1 MMIPCV
7 IMGVSGCGKS
17 SIGAAFAARIGADFV
32 DGDDLH
38 PAANIAKMAAG
49 IPLTDGDRGPWL
61 AAVGQTFLDRDQPL
75 IVACSALKSSYR
87 TIIRSNAGRQV
98 IFLHLEGSRD
108 VIAARM
114 RAREGHFMP
123 TELLDSQF
131 ATLEAFEVDEQA
143 VRVDIDQTPD
153 EILAELV
160 AHFEK
165 DRL

>member
-1 MMIPCV
+1 MMISCV
-7 IMGVSGCGKS
+7 IMGVSGSGKS
-17 SIGAAFAARIGADFV
+17 SIGAAFAARIGAEFV

-38 PAANIAKMAAG
+38 LAANIAKMAAG

-87 TIIRSNAGRQV
+87 TIIRSHARRQV

-114 RAREGHFMP
+114 GAREGHFMP

-131 ATLEAFEVDEQA
+131 AALEAFDVDERA